1 MIIRQEQDRLFS
13 DNRQLIWI
21 PEVQERPGD
30 RQRKAETD
38 QSGQTRGITR
48 EIGNMANGKV
58 RKGLFGLFGK
68 KKEEPEKNVSEG
80 GDEVPGWDAIE
91 AEFLRIYPGQ
101 TSPKHYA
108 AILPWMLGGKDPL
121 DGISIYDGGDYW
133 HFVSFGQTELYR
145 KESEDPQISGYGYE
159 LTFKLR
165 KQDPE
170 TDEPEIRNV
179 CGILQSIARLTFT
192 KGEIFRPFEFIHTGQ
207 TTGIDAFQKSA
218 LTGFITVPDPLLRTI
233 RTPYG
238 EVSFLELI
246 GMTDAELRSLSD
258 HASVEAIYGRLGSD
272 VTDYVRASL
281 I

>member
-1 MIIRQEQDRLFS
+1 M
-13 DNRQLIWI
+13 
-21 PEVQERPGD
+21 
-30 RQRKAETD
+30 A
-38 QSGQTRGITR
+38 SGK
-48 EIGNMANGKV
+48 E

-68 KKEEPEKNVSEG
+68 KKEEPEKIMSETA
-80 GDEVPGWDAIE
+80 DEAPGWDAIE

-133 HFVSFGQTELYR
+133 HFVSFGQSELYR
-145 KESEDPQISGYGYE
+145 KESEDPEISGYGYE

-179 CGILQSIARLTFT
+179 CGILQSVARITFT
-192 KGEIFRPFEFIHTGQ
+192 KGELFRPLEFIYTGQ
-207 TTGIDAFQKSA
+207 TTGIDAYRKSE
-218 LTGFITVPDPLLRTI
+218 LTGFITVSDPAVSTI
-233 RTPYG
+233 QTPHG

-246 GMTDAELRSLSD
+246 GMTDAELKSLSD
-258 HASVEAIYGRLGSD
+258 HASVKAIYDRLGSD
-272 VTDYVRASL
+272 VTDYRRASL